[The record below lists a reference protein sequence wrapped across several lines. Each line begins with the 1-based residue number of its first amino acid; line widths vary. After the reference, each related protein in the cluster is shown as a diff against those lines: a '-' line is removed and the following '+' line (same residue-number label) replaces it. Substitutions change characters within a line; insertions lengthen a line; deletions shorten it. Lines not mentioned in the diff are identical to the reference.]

1 MEIKQHYNPVRL
13 NIGKDSIKML
23 PQELMIYGKKCL
35 VVAQNDIE
43 PMRIILEKVTKIL
56 ESQGIEYDVF
66 SEIRPNPLTTDI
78 EKGIKMLAE
87 NNYCAIVAVGGG
99 SVIDTSKI
107 LSVSGGCSMDWEN
120 LFANPIMKPSAKK
133 IPLFSIPTTAGTGSH
148 CTQAAIISDETNVK
162 HSIYNYDFFSTAAF
176 VDYTLTMSLPKSLT
190 ASTGF
195 DAFCHL
201 SESYIMGRLSP
212 LMEVMNVDAMKK
224 IVETLPKLVEDN
236 KEEYREVMSIADSCA
251 GICLSNG
258 GAIIPHAFGEAIS
271 STVYRIN
278 HGCSLAI
285 CYPPFVEYFYEHEQY
300 GNRVKEVVG
309 ILNGEN
315 TPITNGKEA
324 RKVVEKFIE
333 SIGLKS
339 KLSDYEVTKEETKII
354 HQFCLGQKRFKTE
367 EICDIVVA
375 ICGKI

>member
-1 MEIKQHYNPVRL
+1 MDVKQHYNPVRL

-23 PQELMIYGKKCL
+23 PQEILNFGKKCL
-35 VVAQNDIE
+35 IVAQNDIE
-43 PMRIILEKVTKIL
+43 PMKIILQKVTAIL
-56 ESQGIEYDVF
+56 DSKGIEYDLF
-66 SEIRPNPLTTDI
+66 SKIRPNPLTIDI
-78 EKGIKMLAE
+78 DKGIKMIAE
-87 NNYCAIVAVGGG
+87 NNYCAIVAIGGG

-107 LSVSGGCSMDWEN
+107 LSVSGGSPMDWGS
-120 LFANPIMKPSAKK
+120 LFANPLMDHCEKRL
-133 IPLFSIPTTAGTGSH
+133 PLFSIPTTAGTGSH
-148 CTQAAIISDETNVK
+148 CTQAAIISDEKNIK
-162 HSIYNYDFFSTAAF
+162 HSIYNFDFFSTAAF

-212 LMEVMNVDAMKK
+212 MMEVMNLDAMKK

-236 KEEYREVMSIADSCA
+236 KEEYREIMSIADSCA

-285 CYPPFVEYFYEHEQY
+285 CYPPFVEYFYEHEKF
-300 GNRVKEVVG
+300 GDRVKEVVG
-309 ILNGEN
+309 VLNVEN
-315 TPITNGKEA
+315 NSVKNGKDA
-324 RKVVEKFIE
+324 RKIVEQFIE

-339 KLSDYEVTKEETKII
+339 KLSEYEVTEDETKAIK
-354 HQFCLGQKRFKTE
+354 QFCLSQKRFKPE
-367 EICDIVVA
+367 EICDIVND
-375 ICGKI
+375 ICGK